1 MTNLAENLE
10 KVYSN
15 MRAACE
21 KSERNFSD
29 VKLVAVTKTQDAA
42 RVSELIALGVK
53 DIGENRVQ
61 EMVEKYPLIA
71 KPNVNWHM
79 IGHLQTNKVK
89 NIVDK
94 VSLIHSVESC
104 KLAKE
109 IDKQAK
115 LCEKIIEI
123 LVEINIAGEESKY
136 GIEPGMLNAFLEE
149 IAGLENI
156 VVKGLMCMAPNV
168 ENPEENRLY
177 FRKMRRMFVDSG
189 SLSANNI
196 SMKYLSMGM
205 TNDYA
210 VAIEEGANIIRVG
223 TGIFGPR
230 S

>member
-1 MTNLAENLE
+1 MINYAQNLE

-21 KSERNFSD
+21 KSERTFSD
-29 VKLVAVTKTQDAA
+29 IKLVAVTKTQDSAKI
-42 RVSELIALGVK
+42 SELIKLGIK

-61 EMVEKYPLIA
+61 EMLEKHPLIEHD
-71 KPNVNWHM
+71 VNWHM

-89 NIVDK
+89 SIVDK
-94 VSLIHSVESC
+94 VSLIHSVESY

-115 LCEKIIEI
+115 AHKKIIEI

-136 GIEPGMLNAFLEE
+136 GIEPGELNAFLKE
-149 IAGLENI
+149 IAGFENI
-156 VVKGLMCMAPNV
+156 MIKGLMCMAPNV

-177 FRKMRRMFVDSG
+177 FRKMRQMFVDSG
-189 SLSANNI
+189 DLSANNI
-196 SMKYLSMGM
+196 NMKYLSMGM
-205 TNDYA
+205 TNDYE

>member
-1 MTNLAENLE
+1 MLNIARNLE
-10 KVYSN
+10 QVYSN

-29 VKLVAVTKTQDAA
+29 IKLVAVTKTQDADKI
-42 RVSELIALGVK
+42 SELVRLGVK

-61 EMVEKYPLIA
+61 EMVEKHILIDTS
-71 KPNVNWHM
+71 VNWHM

-89 NIVDK
+89 NIIDK
-94 VSLIHSVESC
+94 TSLIHSVDSY
-104 KLAKE
+104 KLIKE

-115 LCEKIIEI
+115 LHEKIMEI

-149 IAGLENI
+149 VAGFENI
-156 VVKGLMCMAPNV
+156 MVKGLMCMAPNV

-177 FRKMRRMFVDSG
+177 FRKMRQMFIDSG
-189 SLSANNI
+189 NFTANNI
-196 SMKYLSMGM
+196 NMKYLSMGM
-205 TNDYA
+205 TNDYEI
-210 VAIEEGANIIRVG
+210 AIEEGANIIRVG